1 MHALAVENLTHDY
14 QTGFWR
20 KRAMRALDGL
30 SLQVEAGEV
39 FGFLGPNGAGKTTTF
54 KILMRLITPTAGD
67 ARILDR
73 PLDDLQMRRRIGY
86 LPEQPYFYDYL
97 TAREFLLYCGA
108 LCDLPRDEARRRA
121 AGLLE
126 RVGLGDS
133 GEKHLRRFSRG
144 MLQRLGLAQA
154 LINDPEILF
163 LDEPM
168 SALDPLGRREVRD
181 LIAGLR
187 ARGKTIFFS
196 SHILT
201 DVEAMCDRVAIL
213 SGGKLVEEGKLSDIL
228 KSHSN
233 EIEAVVSGVS
243 EDAFGDLR
251 EFAVDV
257 APTPEGARVRLRNDH
272 DITRLLAIAHR
283 NGGRLVSINPVRES
297 LEELFVREVSESSR
311 RPERGSY
318 NRMV

>member
-1 MHALAVENLTHDY
+1 MVALEVENLTHDY
-14 QTGFWR
+14 QIGFWR
-20 KRAMRALDGL
+20 KRPRRALDGL
-30 SLQVEAGEV
+30 SLLVEAGEA

-54 KILMRLITPTAGD
+54 KILMRLIKPTAGV
-67 ARILDR
+67 ARILGR
-73 PLDDLQMRRRIGY
+73 SLDDLQMRRRIGY

-108 LCDLPRDEARRRA
+108 LSDLTRAEARRRA

-126 RVGLGDS
+126 QVGLCDA

-187 ARGKTIFFS
+187 AQGKTIFFS

-233 EIEAVVSGVS
+233 EMEAVVSGVS
-243 EDAFGDLR
+243 EDAFDDLR
-251 EFAVDV
+251 QFAVGV
-257 APTPEGARVRLRNDH
+257 SPTPEGARVRLRNDH

-283 NGGRLVSINPVRES
+283 NGGRLVSVNPVRES

-311 RPERGSY
+311 RPEP
-318 NRMV
+318 